1 MKRALSRIFVPR
13 LAWFGVTAL
22 MGGGCDLQ
30 TKAWAEG
37 ALASLPGRSMMVA
50 SPWLEFSL
58 AYNRGTAF
66 SVVPDL
72 GEGARLVFG
81 VVALAVVVALGVMVL
96 RWRSGRGEAVA
107 LGAIAGGAIGN
118 GVDRALRLAPGG
130 GTGVIDFV
138 KINYPWGGSWPIFN
152 VADVLVG
159 VGAGLLLLGRFR
171 SSRAPEGAGEVAA
184 SDAGAGG

>member
-37 ALASLPGRSMMVA
+37 ALSSLPGRSMMVA

-81 VVALAVVVALGVMVL
+81 VVALAVVVGLGMMVV

-118 GVDRALRLAPGG
+118 GLDRALRAAPGG

-159 VGAGLLLLGRFR
+159 VGAALLLLGRLR
-171 SSRAPEGAGEVAA
+171 SPQ
-184 SDAGAGG
+184 AGAEGGDGAATGAPS